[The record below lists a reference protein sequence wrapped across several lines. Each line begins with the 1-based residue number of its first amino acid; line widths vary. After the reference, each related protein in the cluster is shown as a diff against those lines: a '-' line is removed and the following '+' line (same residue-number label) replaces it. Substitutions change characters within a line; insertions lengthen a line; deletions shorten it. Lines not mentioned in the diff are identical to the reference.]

1 MQFTTRP
8 KAPLGN
14 IGVAGLAVMLTVGCA
29 STTEVRRV
37 DVTPAKQSAQ
47 PIAEARLLDVGI
59 LHFEPNI
66 PEDFDEQVEENVL
79 PDIRRA
85 EAYFLAYQQ
94 KLVLE
99 GTGNWGAVRVL
110 PKHSNAVDVH
120 LEGTINTSNGERLS
134 VHAKVTDATGRTWLD
149 KDYEALTSRYSYGTT
164 QGSLVDPY
172 HGVFRQIADDMLEA
186 MLELREDQMARI
198 KVSGELRF
206 ARDFSTEGFGD
217 NVEYRRDGQVTIKRL
232 PAEDDPMLGRVRAI
246 REKEYLFID
255 TLDEYY
261 ADFSQQ
267 MSEPYHEWRRGSFEE
282 VYQQREL
289 ERQALTEIIVGAAMV
304 AGGIAAQAGDRQS
317 TRVAGTVAGIGG
329 GATLIK
335 SAFDKRAAAK
345 IHSEILAELGESA
358 GEAIAPH
365 AIDLENRTIALS
377 GNVEAQYE
385 VFRAALRRLY
395 FEEMGLELP
404 KESQDSGAS
413 NSDKDEPLAG

>member
-1 MQFTTRP
+1 MNMLETTHRS
-8 KAPLGN
+8 ATA
-14 IGVAGLAVMLTVGCA
+14 VWLAALLTAGCA

-37 DVTPAKQSAQ
+37 DVTPAKQSTK
-47 PIAEARLLDVGI
+47 PIAEAHLLDVGI
-59 LHFEPNI
+59 LHFQPNI
-66 PEDFDEQVEENVL
+66 PEDFDEQVEENIL

-120 LEGTINTSNGERLS
+120 LEGAINTSNGERLS

-149 KDYEALTSRYSYGTT
+149 KNYEALTSRYSYGTAR
-164 QGSLVDPY
+164 GSQVDPY
-172 HGVFRQIADDMLEA
+172 HSVFREVADDMLDA
-186 MLELREDQMARI
+186 MLKLRGDQLERI
-198 KVSGELRF
+198 KLAGELRF
-206 ARDFSTEGFGD
+206 ARDFSKEGFG
-217 NVEYRRDGQVTIKRL
+217 NNIEFRRNGQVTIKRL
-232 PAEDDPMLGRVRAI
+232 PADDDPMLDRVRAI

-261 ADFSQQ
+261 AEFNEQ
-267 MSEPYHEWRRGSFEE
+267 MSQPYHEWRRESFEE

-289 ERQALTEIIVGAAMV
+289 ERQALTEMVVGAAMI
-304 AGGIAAQAGDRQS
+304 AGGIAAQRS
-317 TRVAGTVAGIGG
+317 NSRTERVTGSVVGIGG
-329 GATLIK
+329 GASLIK

-358 GEAIAPH
+358 GESIAPH

-395 FEEMGLELP
+395 FEEMGLGLP
-404 KESQDSGAS
+404 EAEDTPGTQEPAGDQ
-413 NSDKDEPLAG
+413 PLAG